1 MNIAD
6 VKFQEAIKMILEE
19 GVMEKGNVRAHWEDG
34 EPAPTKFCTQYI
46 ETYDIS
52 KGEFPI
58 TTVKPTFIKNFINEI
73 FWIYQD
79 QTSDLNV
86 LRNKY
91 NINYWNDWE
100 SEDYPGTIGH
110 RYGYVVKKYDQINKL
125 IEGLKNDPLNRRH
138 RIDLNQ
144 IECLDSSDG
153 LYSCAY
159 STLWTVRGEYLDCTL
174 LQRSNDVIGAY
185 NANNIQY
192 VALQMMIAHTVGL
205 KPGKFTRFVQN
216 IHIYNRHLEVAKE
229 FLNRK
234 PSEKQPKLIFEPKS
248 NDFYSYSF
256 EDFKIIDYEPQPR
269 IKFELAI

>member
-19 GVMEKGNVRAHWEDG
+19 GLMEKGNVRAHWEDG

-100 SEDYPGTIGH
+100 SKDYPGTIGH
-110 RYGYVVKKYDQINKL
+110 RYGYVVKKYDQMNKL
-125 IEGLKNDPLNRRH
+125 LEGLKNDPLNRRH

-192 VALQMMIAHTVGL
+192 VALQMMVAHTVGL

>member
-100 SEDYPGTIGH
+100 SKDYPGTIGH
-110 RYGYVVKKYDQINKL
+110 RYGYVVKKYDQMNKL
-125 IEGLKNDPLNRRH
+125 LEGLKNDPLNRRH

-216 IHIYNRHLEVAKE
+216 IHIYNRHIDVAKE

-234 PSEKQPKLIFEPKS
+234 PSELQPKLIFEPKS
-248 NDFYSYSF
+248 TDFYSYTID
-256 EDFKIIDYEPQPR
+256 DFKIVDYEPQPR

>member
-1 MNIAD
+1 MNIGD
-6 VKFQEAIKMILEE
+6 IKFQEAIKMILEE
-19 GVMEKGNVRAHWEDG
+19 GVYEEGAVRAHWADG
-34 EPAPTKFCTQYI
+34 TPAPTKFCTQYI

-52 KGEFPI
+52 KNEFPI

-86 LRNKY
+86 LHDKY
-91 NINYWNDWE
+91 NIKYWDAWE
-100 SEDYPGTIGH
+100 SKDFPGTIGH

-125 IEGLKNDPLNRRH
+125 LNGLKTNPLGRRH

-144 IECLDSSDG
+144 IECLEESDG
-153 LYSCAY
+153 LESCAY
-159 STLWTVRGEYLDCTL
+159 STLWSVRDEYLDCTL
-174 LQRSNDVIGAY
+174 LQRSNDVVAAY
-185 NANNIQY
+185 NSNDIQY
-192 VALQMMIAHTVGL
+192 VALQMMIAHSVGL

-216 IHIYNRHLEVAKE
+216 IHIYNRHIDVAKE

-234 PSEKQPKLIFEPKS
+234 PSELQPKLIFEPKS
-248 NDFYSYSF
+248 TDFYSYTID
-256 EDFKIIDYEPQPR
+256 DFKIVDYEPQPR

>member
-6 VKFQEAIKMILEE
+6 VKFQEAIKMILTE
-19 GVMEKGNVRAHWEDG
+19 GVMETGDVRPHWVDG
-34 EPAPTKFCTQYI
+34 TPAYTKFCTQYC

-79 QTSDLNV
+79 QTSDLNI
-86 LRNKY
+86 LRDKY
-91 NINYWNDWE
+91 NIKYWNDWE
-100 SEDYPGTIGH
+100 SKDMPGTIGM
-110 RYGYVVKKYDQINKL
+110 RYGAVVKKYNQIDNL
-125 IEGLKNDPLNRRH
+125 LEGLKNDPMNRRH

-144 IECLDSSDG
+144 IDCLQQTDG

-159 STLWTVRGEYLDCTL
+159 STLWSVRGEYLDCTL
-174 LQRSNDVIGAY
+174 LQRSNDVVGAY

-192 VALQMMIAHTVGL
+192 VALQMMIAHSVGL

-216 IHIYNRHLEVAKE
+216 IHIYDRHLDVAQE
-229 FLNRK
+229 YLNRK
-234 PSEKQPKLIFEPKS
+234 PSEKQPKLIFEPKT
-248 NDFYSYSF
+248 NNFYSYTF
-256 EDFKIIDYEPQPR
+256 DDFRIEDYEPQPR

>member
-6 VKFQEAIKMILEE
+6 LKFQEAIKMILED
-19 GVMEKGNVRAHWEDG
+19 GVMEEGNVRAHWEDG
-34 EPAPTKFCTQYI
+34 ETAYTKFCTQYT

-58 TTVKPTFIKNFINEI
+58 TTVKPTFIKNFINEV

-86 LRNKY
+86 LREKY
-91 NINYWNDWE
+91 NIKYWDSWE
-100 SEDYPGTIGH
+100 SKDMPGTIGA

-125 IEGLKNDPLNRRH
+125 IDGLKNDPMNRRH

-144 IECLDSSDG
+144 FDCLEQTDG
-153 LYSCAY
+153 LHSCAY

-174 LQRSNDVIGAY
+174 LQRSNDVVGAY

-216 IHIYNRHLEVAKE
+216 IHIYSRHLEVTQE
-229 FLNRK
+229 YLNRK
-234 PSEKQPKLIFEPKS
+234 PSEKQPKLIFKPKT
-248 NDFYSYSF
+248 NDFYSYTFDDF
-256 EDFKIIDYEPQPR
+256 EIVDYEPQPR

>member
-6 VKFQEAIKMILEE
+6 LKFQEAIKMILED
-19 GVMEKGNVRAHWEDG
+19 GVMEEGNVRAHWEDG
-34 EPAPTKFCTQYI
+34 EPAYTKFCTQYT

-58 TTVKPTFIKNFINEI
+58 TTVKPTFIKNFINEV

-86 LRNKY
+86 LREKY
-91 NINYWNDWE
+91 NIKYWDSWE
-100 SEDYPGTIGH
+100 SKDMPGTIGA
-110 RYGYVVKKYDQINKL
+110 RYGYVVRKYDQINKL
-125 IEGLKNDPLNRRH
+125 IDGLKNDPMNRRH

-144 IECLDSSDG
+144 FDCLKQTDG
-153 LYSCAY
+153 LHSCAY

-174 LQRSNDVIGAY
+174 LQRSNDVVGAY

-216 IHIYNRHLEVAKE
+216 IHIYSRHLEVAQE
-229 FLNRK
+229 YLNRK
-234 PSEKQPKLIFEPKS
+234 PSEKQPKLIFNPKS
-248 NDFYSYSF
+248 NDFYSYTFDDF
-256 EDFKIIDYEPQPR
+256 EIVDYEPQPR

>member
-100 SEDYPGTIGH
+100 SKDYPGTIGH
-110 RYGYVVKKYDQINKL
+110 RYGYVVKKYDQMNKL
-125 IEGLKNDPLNRRH
+125 LEGLKNDPLNRRH

-144 IECLDSSDG
+144 IDCLESSDG
-153 LYSCAY
+153 LHSCAF

-174 LQRSNDVIGAY
+174 IQRSNDVVGAY

-192 VALQMMIAHTVGL
+192 VALQMMVAHTVGL

-256 EDFKIIDYEPQPR
+256 ENFKIIDYEPQPR